1 MMKPPELCRQSAS
14 AQRDLV
20 ANREVSCEELLS
32 TTLAWIDQVN
42 TEVNAICTLVP
53 ELALDQARAA
63 DRRLA
68 SGAPARPLEGLPVA
82 IKDLVLTKNIRTTQG
97 SPLFKDRVPD
107 TDALHVSRI
116 KAAGGIIVGKTNVPE
131 FGAGSQTFNTLFGA
145 TATPYDLQRTA
156 GGSSGGAAAALAAR
170 MLPIADGSDLG
181 GSLRNP
187 AAFCNVVGFR
197 PSPGRVADP
206 ARVQAWSPLPVLGPM
221 ARSVSDAALLL
232 SVMAGPDLRDTLSLD
247 QDPGIFAASLEAE
260 TRGLR
265 VACSVDLGFLPVDQ
279 AVRDAFGEST
289 EVLAALGC
297 HLAQAAPD
305 LKGAPGIFQILRAHG
320 FLAKYADHFENA
332 RDQLKDTVQWNVK
345 KGLDQSTRQVA
356 DAELAHRALYQRVL
370 EFWQDF
376 DFLVL
381 PATQVPPFSKKLDWV
396 REIEGRQFQNY
407 LQWMEICTVIS
418 LTGCPAIS
426 VPGGFTPEGLPIG
439 LQIVG
444 PPRQDLA
451 VLKLAHA
458 FEQATGFGQREPDF
472 QDWYTQ

>member
-1 MMKPPELCRQSAS
+1 
-14 AQRDLV
+14 
-20 ANREVSCEELLS
+20 
-32 TTLAWIDQVN
+32 
-42 TEVNAICTLVP
+42 
-53 ELALDQARAA
+53 
-63 DRRLA
+63 
-68 SGAPARPLEGLPVA
+68 
-82 IKDLVLTKNIRTTQG
+82 
-97 SPLFKDRVPD
+97 
-107 TDALHVSRI
+107 
-116 KAAGGIIVGKTNVPE
+116 
-131 FGAGSQTFNTLFGA
+131 LFGA

-221 ARSVSDAALLL
+221 ARTVSDAALLL
-232 SVMAGPDLRDTLSLD
+232 SVMAGPDLRDALSLD
-247 QDPGIFAASLEAE
+247 QDPGIFSASLEAE
-260 TRGLR
+260 TRGVR

-297 HLAQAAPD
+297 HLAQTAPD
-305 LKGAPGIFQILRAHG
+305 LKDAPDIFQILRAQG

-332 RDQLKDTVQWNVK
+332 REQLKDTVQWNVK
-345 KGLDQSTRQVA
+345 QGLDQSTRDVA
-356 DAELAHRALYQRVL
+356 DAELAHRALYHRVL

-381 PATQVPPFSKKLDWV
+381 PATQVPPFSKELDWV
-396 REIEGRQFQNY
+396 REIEGQQFENY

-426 VPGGFTPEGLPIG
+426 VPGGFTPDGLPIG

-451 VLKLAHA
+451 VLQLAYA
-458 FEQATGFGQREPDF
+458 FEQATAFGRREPDF
-472 QDWYTQ
+472 RD